1 MTTRDWIWLGVV
13 GLLLILNYRS
23 LEKLRVCRDRLFQH
37 FLTWQLA
44 AFGVLSDTD
53 WETKNELDKA
63 YGVDCYKQVYRDIV
77 KSAAENPF
85 DRLDLDHAKARIES
99 EWRRW

>member
-1 MTTRDWIWLGVV
+1 MSTRDWIWLGVV
-13 GLLLILNYRS
+13 LFLLVLNYRL
-23 LEKLRVCRDRLFQH
+23 LEKLRVCRDRLSQH

-44 AFGVLSDTD
+44 AFGVMNDVD
-53 WETKNELDKA
+53 WEAKNELDKA

-77 KSAAENPF
+77 KSAAENPL
-85 DRLDLDHAKARIES
+85 DRLDLKHAKARIES